1 MSIFDISCALRRPLN
16 FGVPFRSTAL
26 TGAVSCLT
34 QVRAQNLQDLV
45 YKKGQA
51 GIQKASVQLVFNN
64 EDKATSPHG
73 YEQQDQII
81 VLREVCYGWEVRTR
95 RRSELAEE

>member
-1 MSIFDISCALRRPLN
+1 MGYL
-16 FGVPFRSTAL
+16 
-26 TGAVSCLT
+26 

-81 VLREVCYGWEVRTR
+81 VLREV
-95 RRSELAEE
+95 